1 MTTKISKALT
11 VLVTVLSLAFLGATA
26 VSSIARTDWK
36 TKANEFPR
44 AKTAELQVEIDKLKK
59 QADDYAALTPLT
71 VASIAADLTAMELK
85 AARLNQYAVTLETED
100 KKLREINATTAV
112 TAQAKLDT
120 DKLRREEIQRL
131 QAQYE
136 ELVSQRAA
144 AQAEVLRLRDLLYQ
158 SRGVLQRAVR
168 RNASLKDTLGQPTQA
183 LYDPTVDEEN
193 LPRLKPTA
201 PGTLPAEPPAVE
213 IPADDDGSD
222 EAETET
228 EDAAPATE
236 SVEPTPLNEGAEGE
250 DEAMESDAG
259 ESDAAPAEEMPAEAG
274 ESEDPS
280 TDNPF
285 GTEDADGDSPTEDQP
300 EE

>member
-59 QADDYAALTPLT
+59 QSDDYAALTPLT
-71 VASIAADLTAMELK
+71 IASIAADLKAMELK
-85 AARLNQYAVTLETED
+85 AERLNQYAVTLETED

-183 LYDPTVDEEN
+183 LYDPAVDEEN

-201 PGTLPAEPPAVE
+201 PGALPSEPPAAE
-213 IPADDDGSD
+213 NPAEDDGSD
-222 EAETET
+222 ETET
-228 EDAAPATE
+228 EDDAPATE

-250 DEAMESDAG
+250 DEAMESEQG
-259 ESDAAPAEEMPAEAG
+259 EGEAAPAEEMPAEAG

-280 TDNPF
+280 TDNPT